1 MTSVSDMNAL
11 CTACKRHALTPAALP
26 ALLLTFYSL
35 GPGASHARAESEAES
50 LFYAPPPA
58 SDQNSGFSG
67 HAELGYTA
75 LSGNTNTET
84 LLAKGRL
91 SWYSEK
97 WTHTF
102 RMETKS
108 VRDSG
113 NTSAEQYLVGQ
124 RERYNLGDSN
134 YLFELGRW
142 EKERFSG
149 YDNQFTTI
157 AGYGRQLLD
166 TDHQQLSIEGGP
178 GYRFDDFEGGGSKHN
193 AVGYGAFD
201 YDFQLTDTA
210 SFTQQASIEA
220 ASDNITARSYTAI
233 SVALNSSLS
242 LRVSHELKSNSNPP
256 DEAEAHT
263 DRTTA
268 ASVVYNF

>member
-1 MTSVSDMNAL
+1 MNDFL
-11 CTACKRHALTPAALP
+11 HPGKRLPLVAALLS
-26 ALLLTFYSL
+26 ALLLVVWGF
-35 GPGASHARAESEAES
+35 GPGSHHAYAESGAES

-58 SDQNSGFSG
+58 SDQNNGFSG

-91 SWYSEK
+91 SWYTEQ

-124 RERYNLGDSN
+124 RERYNLSASN
-134 YLFELGRW
+134 YLFELARW

-157 AGYGRQLLD
+157 VGYGRQLLD
-166 TDHQQLSIEGGP
+166 TEHQQFSIEGGP

-210 SFTQQASIEA
+210 TFTQQASVEA

-256 DEAEAHT
+256 DEAESHT

-268 ASVVYNF
+268 ASIVYNF